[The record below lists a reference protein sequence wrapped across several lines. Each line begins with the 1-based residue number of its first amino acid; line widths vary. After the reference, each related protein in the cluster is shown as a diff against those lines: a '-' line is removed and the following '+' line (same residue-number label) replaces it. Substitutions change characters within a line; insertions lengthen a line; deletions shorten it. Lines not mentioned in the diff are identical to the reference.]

1 MRFAVVLVSLVIAPA
16 VAAASPTFPAEV
28 QRVLDMPCKPIC
40 TTCHTRMEGGY
51 GTARQPFGL
60 AMQGAGLQ
68 AKSPNL
74 IAGAIQKLEA
84 SGSDVDKDGVTDVE
98 ELRNMENPNAA
109 NTSLDCLAEDS
120 GSDSG
125 CTVARRWSPRG
136 RSVASFL
143 GASLTALVAACVRRR
158 GARPAKQATSRRFR

>member
-1 MRFAVVLVSLVIAPA
+1 MRFAVVLMSWVLVPA
-16 VAAASPTFPAEV
+16 AAAASPTFPPEV

-68 AKSPNL
+68 AQSPNL
-74 IAGAIQKLEA
+74 IAGALQKLES
-84 SGSDVDKDGVTDVE
+84 SGSDVDKDGIPDVT

-109 NTSLDCLAEDS
+109 NASLECLPEDD
-120 GSDSG
+120 GADSG
-125 CTVARRWSPRG
+125 CAVARRQAPKNGSA
-136 RSVASFL
+136 ASFF
-143 GASLTALVAACVRRR
+143 AVSIAALVAARARKRRV
-158 GARPAKQATSRRFR
+158 RPAGR